1 MTRRAGLTALLVA
14 ASVVG
19 SAFLVNVASGWTS
32 NVGAVACLVVAVA
45 LTTLQIRHQQ
55 RQEAPVNP
63 TGIGNLADGVT
74 FRAYGRAD
82 YLMALALL
90 ALVVPA
96 SIEIGVDTR
105 SEVILVVSF
114 TLAVAGGT
122 GHEYRKFRDHFVELT
137 TRHIRCAWWESEL
150 EDLGA
155 DWGAPDISSSILASW
170 ITSSGVYN
178 LAIPWDDIH
187 TSYRDKNGMGIV
199 VELTPTAP
207 LPPWLSK
214 SKKRHSSHERTIMLV
229 TRREASL
236 HELHEA
242 LRRYAGDKY
251 EGPAR

>member
-32 NVGAVACLVVAVA
+32 NVGAVVCLVVAVA

-74 FRAYGRAD
+74 FRAYGRAE
-82 YLMALALL
+82 YLMCLALL
-90 ALVVPA
+90 AFLVPGWVEFGLGGPA
-96 SIEIGVDTR
+96 FDTLFWTFGILAIAGV
-105 SEVILVVSF
+105 
-114 TLAVAGGT
+114 TLY
-122 GHEYRKFRDHFVELT
+122 EYKKFREHVVELT
-137 TRHIRCAWWESEL
+137 TRHIRCAWWESAL

-155 DWGAPDISSSILASW
+155 DWGAPDIPSSWL
-170 ITSSGVYN
+170 TSSGVYD
-178 LAIPWDDIH
+178 LAIPWDDVH
-187 TSYRDKNGMGIV
+187 TSYREKNGMGIV
-199 VELTPTAP
+199 VELTPAAP

-242 LRRYAGDKY
+242 FRRYAGDKY
-251 EGPAR
+251 EGPAQ